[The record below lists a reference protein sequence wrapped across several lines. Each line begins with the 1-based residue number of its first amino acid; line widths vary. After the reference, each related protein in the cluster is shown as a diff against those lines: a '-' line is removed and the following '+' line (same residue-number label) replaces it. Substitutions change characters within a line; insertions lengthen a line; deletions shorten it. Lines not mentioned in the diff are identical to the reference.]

1 VAQRWEAGGWKS
13 KKQNGENNTRRQ
25 EMNQDVKRERW
36 KVEILEN
43 FHQSLFHCIAPFHL
57 T

>member
-1 VAQRWEAGGWKS
+1 
-13 KKQNGENNTRRQ
+13 
-25 EMNQDVKRERW
+25 MNQDVKRERW

-43 FHQSLFHCIAPFHL
+43 FHQSLFHCIAPLLL